1 MKTKAIRPGNLLLL
15 LAVLA
20 VAGCNSSSADTN
32 PAGTNPIAF
41 QPAPEVRQ
49 AQPAPAEPA
58 ASPLP
63 IVEPNLDFTPSPN
76 LADLIKLA
84 RAGVSETLMLK
95 FIQNTTGAFGL
106 GAAEIIHLNDLGVSE
121 NIINAMMERDR
132 AYATAPQTAPQ
143 SIAPAPTPAPA
154 PETTI
159 VEQQPTVIAAPAPV
173 TVNYLYET
181 LSPYGTWVEMDGYG
195 RCWQPTVIAYQTDW
209 QPYCDRGRWIFTDSG
224 WYWASDYSWGN
235 VAFHYGRWFNHPRRG
250 WCWSPDTVWAPAWVS
265 WRNNNDYCG
274 WAPLPPHTHY
284 RSGIGFTY
292 YDRNVGF
299 SFDFGLGADCYTF
312 VPTSHFHDSHPN
324 HHAVPRQQ
332 VTQIF
337 NNTTVINNI
346 VQGDNNTVIN
356 RGLTP
361 EYIAA
366 ATHKPIK
373 PVSAHDLA
381 PHISLPH
388 RNDNHDGNR
397 DGNRINNPAIT
408 TRPSHK
414 TPGATAINPVE
425 PSSPSA
431 TPEPRPIRPATP
443 AVNAPRPAMPAT
455 ALAPVRSDKGIRQ
468 PQTPS
473 QTPFAPADNNHRA
486 EPARSRAPAVAWPT
500 QRIPS
505 ATVPTTP
512 AAPATSITRPQPAP
526 DRSDKGIRQPQTPS
540 QTPFTPAD
548 NNHRAEPARSRAP
561 AVAWPTQRIPSA
573 AITRP
578 QPAPVINTP
587 IIRTPIATPPP
598 AFVAPPKQFIPADR
612 GNSFP
617 TDRDSAFRSRN
628 PVQNQPAP
636 TYTAPTP
643 RPASPAFTPA
653 PSAPP
658 RYSAPAITQ
667 RAPEIRQQPQQAPP
681 ANVSRSEPQPRQDQT
696 PANNRDRKDR
706 NNH

>member
-32 PAGTNPIAF
+32 PAAANPLAF
-41 QPAPEVRQ
+41 QPAPEIRQ

-132 AYATAPQTAPQ
+132 AYATAPQAAPQ
-143 SIAPAPTPAPA
+143 TVAPAPTPTPA
-154 PETTI
+154 PETII
-159 VEQQPTVIAAPAPV
+159 VEQQPAVIAAPAPV

-195 RCWQPTVIAYQTDW
+195 RCWQPTVIAYQNDW

-235 VAFHYGRWFNHPRRG
+235 VTFHYGRWFRHPHRG

-312 VPTSHFHDSHPN
+312 VPTGHFHDSHPN

-361 EYIAA
+361 EYISA

-397 DGNRINNPAIT
+397 INNPAIT
-408 TRPSHK
+408 THPSRK
-414 TPGATAINPVE
+414 PTDASAINPVE
-425 PSSPSA
+425 PSSPRA
-431 TPEPRPIRPATP
+431 NAEPRPIRPATP
-443 AVNAPRPAMPAT
+443 AVNAPRPASPST

-473 QTPFAPADNNHRA
+473 PTSFAPADKNHRA
-486 EPARSRAPAVAWPT
+486 EPERTRTPAVAWPT

-512 AAPATSITRPQPAP
+512 AAPAT
-526 DRSDKGIRQPQTPS
+526 
-540 QTPFTPAD
+540 
-548 NNHRAEPARSRAP
+548 
-561 AVAWPTQRIPSA
+561 
-573 AITRP
+573 
-578 QPAPVINTP
+578 INTP

-598 AFVAPPKQFIPADR
+598 TFVAPPKQFIPTDRGNGISNLRER

-617 TDRDSAFRSRN
+617 TDRDSAFRPRN

-636 TYTAPTP
+636 TFTAPTP
-643 RPASPAFTPA
+643 RPAAPAFTPA

-667 RAPEIRQQPQQAPP
+667 RAPEIRQQMPQAPP
-681 ANVSRSEPQPRQDQT
+681 ANITRSEPQPRQDQT
-696 PANNRDRKDR
+696 PANNRDHKDR

>member
-20 VAGCNSSSADTN
+20 VAGCNSSSADSNTAATD
-32 PAGTNPIAF
+32 PVAF
-41 QPAPEVRQ
+41 QPAPEIRQ

-58 ASPLP
+58 ATPLP
-63 IVEPNLDFTPSPN
+63 MTEPNLDFTPSPN
-76 LADLIKLA
+76 LADLLKLA
-84 RAGVSETLMLK
+84 RAGVSENLMLK
-95 FIQNTTGAFGL
+95 FIQNTPGAFGL

-121 NIINAMMERDR
+121 NIINTMMERDR
-132 AYATAPQTAPQ
+132 AYATAPQAV
-143 SIAPAPTPAPA
+143 APAPTPAPA
-154 PETTI
+154 TVI
-159 VEQQPTVIAAPAPV
+159 VEQQPAVIAAPAPV

-209 QPYCDRGRWIFTDSG
+209 QPYSDRGRWIFTDSG

-235 VAFHYGRWFNHPRRG
+235 IAFHYGRWFRDSHRG

-312 VPTSHFHDSHPN
+312 VPTGHFHDSHPN

-373 PVSAHDLA
+373 TVPVHNLN

-388 RNDNHDGNR
+388 RNDNR
-397 DGNRINNPAIT
+397 DGNGINNPAIT
-408 TRPSHK
+408 TRPAHK
-414 TPGATAINPVE
+414 TPATTAINPVE
-425 PSSPSA
+425 PTSPRA
-431 TPEPRPIRPATP
+431 NAEPRPIRPATP
-443 AVNAPRPAMPAT
+443 AVNAPRPAMPST

-473 QTPFAPADNNHRA
+473 PSPFAPADNNRSA

-500 QRIPS
+500 QRNPS
-505 ATVPTTP
+505 AT
-512 AAPATSITRPQPAP
+512 
-526 DRSDKGIRQPQTPS
+526 
-540 QTPFTPAD
+540 
-548 NNHRAEPARSRAP
+548 
-561 AVAWPTQRIPSA
+561 
-573 AITRP
+573 ITRP

-598 AFVAPPKQFIPADR
+598 AFIAPPKQFIPADR

-617 TDRDSAFRSRN
+617 TDRDSAFRPRN

-658 RYSAPAITQ
+658 RYSQPVITQ
-667 RAPEIRQQPQQAPP
+667 RAPEIRPQTPP
-681 ANVSRSEPQPRQDQT
+681 ANSTRSEPQPRQDQT
-696 PANNRDRKDR
+696 PANNRDHKDR
-706 NNH
+706 NNR